1 MSLVLPNRINVCQ
14 AKANVAEGL
23 LILLPPCTPRLSRVM
38 LSDLLLTCCSHGG
51 CCTGRE
57 PKYNCYPAAHWWQTG
72 RWPVSVPR
80 CCCRAATCCAGNL
93 CFQQG
98 PRKPL
103 GDYERGWGP
112 QALCRWRG
120 RCCLLSGTWMELG
133 GSLASAPGIPAWT
146 GCKVSYCRLGVVH
159 DASRKACCQMR
170 SKTSLVRL
178 CGSRALRKC
187 PHFSTMTPTALALFS
202 SGLYSL
208 REHQSD

>member
-1 MSLVLPNRINVCQ
+1 MLLVLPNKINVCQ

-38 LSDLLLTCCSHGG
+38 LSELLLTCCSHGG

-103 GDYERGWGP
+103 GDYERGGLRRFVGGGGDVASSVEHGWNWK
-112 QALCRWRG
+112 ALWPLRQEYLHG
-120 RCCLLSGTWMELG
+120 
-133 GSLASAPGIPAWT
+133 
-146 GCKVSYCRLGVVH
+146 LGVKSATADWGWSMTHPGKHAV
-159 DASRKACCQMR
+159 K
-170 SKTSLVRL
+170 
-178 CGSRALRKC
+178 RAQR
-187 PHFSTMTPTALALFS
+187 PA
-202 SGLYSL
+202 
-208 REHQSD
+208 